1 MGTKSSYSIIA
12 SDELDEYNY
21 DDDDFE
27 DYYES
32 DFEEDIGDEESL
44 EKLCLSLP
52 KSLSLN
58 NNVVSVLYY
67 KLCKKK
73 CKFYKTFSN
82 KTKRFILLK
91 INNRVRY

>member
-12 SDELDEYNY
+12 SDEFDEYNY

-32 DFEEDIGDEESL
+32 DFEEDISDEESS
-44 EKLCLSLP
+44 EILSSSHLTSR
-52 KSLSLN
+52 SLID
-58 NNVVSVLYY
+58 NVVRILYT

-73 CKFYKTFSN
+73 CK
-82 KTKRFILLK
+82 L
-91 INNRVRY
+91 